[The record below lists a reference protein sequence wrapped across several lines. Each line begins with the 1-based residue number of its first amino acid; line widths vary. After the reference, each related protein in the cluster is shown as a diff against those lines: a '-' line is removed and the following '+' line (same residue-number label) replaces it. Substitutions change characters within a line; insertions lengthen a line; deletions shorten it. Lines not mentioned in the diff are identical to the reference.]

1 MQRFIKLQ
9 ELKKHPVEKKLFK
22 KLSKFELSY
31 VDAFV
36 FHNRDLSTN
45 DWAEKVNRLFLND
58 PDKPK
63 NHKDIW
69 AILLNLK

>member
-1 MQRFIKLQ
+1 MQRFIKLL
-9 ELKKHPVEKKLFK
+9 ELKKHPIEKKLFS
-22 KLSKFELSY
+22 KLSKFEESY

-36 FHNRDLSTN
+36 YQNRDLSTN

>member
-9 ELKKHPVEKKLFK
+9 ELKKHPIEKKLFA
-22 KLSKFELSY
+22 KLSEFEKSY

-36 FHNRDLSTN
+36 YQNRDLSTN
-45 DWAEKVNRLFLND
+45 DWAEKVNRLFLNE
-58 PDKPK
+58 PNKPK